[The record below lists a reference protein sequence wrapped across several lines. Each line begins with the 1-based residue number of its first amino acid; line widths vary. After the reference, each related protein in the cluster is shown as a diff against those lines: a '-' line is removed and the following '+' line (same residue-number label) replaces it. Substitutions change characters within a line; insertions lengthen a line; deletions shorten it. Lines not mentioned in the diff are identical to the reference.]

1 MSKLSEAIA
10 NADSGLQQLTISCPT
25 CISDNTI
32 VPRYMA
38 GDPRNQAILIHEDGW
53 ASHATSKHSVAPITT
68 TKACMSKL
76 DRSANKNAQVYSFV
90 PVDQLPKDSPHK
102 LDAFFEPLITKIE
115 DFIYVQ
121 NGSIFQS
128 SSSWFFSIC

>member
-1 MSKLSEAIA
+1 
-10 NADSGLQQLTISCPT
+10 
-25 CISDNTI
+25 
-32 VPRYMA
+32 MA

-53 ASHATSKHSVAPITT
+53 ASHATSSKHSVAAITI

-102 LDAFFEPLITKIE
+102 LDAFFGPLITEIE
-115 DFIYVQ
+115 DLYM
-121 NGSIFQS
+121 
-128 SSSWFFSIC
+128 